1 VSAKARSRAKRPAAR
16 RAAAKRRPGARRG
29 GIFWWV
35 LGGIVAAGI
44 VITVLVAADGGN
56 DAGSSGEIADS
67 VRVQGESLPPLQD
80 PGSDPAIGR
89 PAPEL
94 RGVDFDGQAV
104 ASPTGRPH
112 VLVFLAHYCPH
123 CQAEVPRIVS
133 LEAAGD
139 TSGVEVLGIPTGTN
153 PAAPNYPPSE
163 WLQREDWPFPVLVDT
178 DDSTAAEA
186 YGLTAYPTLVFV
198 DGNGEVARRV
208 DGEISEGDL
217 SAMFAALTAGAPVP
231 IPGTGPASER

>member
-1 VSAKARSRAKRPAAR
+1 V
-16 RAAAKRRPGARRG
+16 AKRRPGARRG

-67 VRVQGESLPPLQD
+67 VSVQGESLPPLED

-104 ASPTGRPH
+104 SSPTGGPR
-112 VLVFLAHYCPH
+112 VLVFLAHWCPH

-133 LEAAGD
+133 LEQAGG
-139 TSGVEVLGIPTGTN
+139 TEGVDVLAVATGTN
-153 PAAPNYPPSE
+153 DAAPNYPPSE
-163 WLQREDWPFPVLVDT
+163 WLQREAWPFPVLVDT
-178 DDSTAAEA
+178 DDAEAAEA
-186 YGLTAYPTLVFV
+186 YGLASYPLLVFV
-198 DGNGEVARRV
+198 DADGDVAARV
-208 DGEISEGDL
+208 SGEISEGDL
-217 SAMFAALTAGAPVP
+217 SAMFAALTAGEPVP